1 MYESIYGKRE
11 NITVMEKVFESQN
24 IIFAKILKAYKYN
37 KRAIHVYRKCGF
49 ITYDANEKEVFMEY
63 VSNI

>member
-1 MYESIYGKRE
+1 
-11 NITVMEKVFESQN
+11 MEKVFESQN